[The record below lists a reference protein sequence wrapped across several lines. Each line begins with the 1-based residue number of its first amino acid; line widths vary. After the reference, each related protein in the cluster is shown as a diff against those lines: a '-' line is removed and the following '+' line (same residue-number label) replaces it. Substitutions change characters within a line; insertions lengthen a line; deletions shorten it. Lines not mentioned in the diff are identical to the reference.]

1 MLTLFYVLGV
11 MGLQCMRWMII
22 KARNYVVMYITLMI
36 VYSVNRYCGTFHGRY
51 HLYKLST
58 WGVLDYHDVCICMIW
73 LDMDNFV
80 AGTWTDPDDWKPE
93 GYQYDTQFEYTYT
106 AFAIFALGDEEN
118 DDTDQELEDANDEY
132 FGPDDD
138 DVPDL
143 FDSSDTD

>member
-22 KARNYVVMYITLMI
+22 KARNYVVMYTTLMI

-80 AGTWTDPDDWKPE
+80 AGTWTDLDVPE
-93 GYQYDTQFEYTYT
+93 QYQFDIEFEYTYT
-106 AFAIFALGDEEN
+106 ATTNLELGDEEN

-138 DVPDL
+138 DDVPDL
-143 FDSSDTD
+143 VDSSDTD